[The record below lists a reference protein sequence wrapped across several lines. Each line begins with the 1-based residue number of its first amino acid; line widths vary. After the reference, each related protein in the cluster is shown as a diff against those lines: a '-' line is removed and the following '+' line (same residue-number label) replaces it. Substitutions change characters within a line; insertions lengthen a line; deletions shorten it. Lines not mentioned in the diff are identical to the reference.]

1 MKILLT
7 NDDGYQ
13 APNIQNLYKKLSE
26 NHDVWMIA
34 PENNCSGM
42 SAAISF
48 LKETKIRQVEER
60 IYAVDGTPADCTY
73 FGLLAIV
80 DFEFD
85 MVVSGINHGANI
97 GTDVIYSG
105 TVGAAVGG
113 RKLKYPPLALSIASY
128 ETINTDFIVNKAVD
142 IINSIKNLPK
152 EFHGK
157 VFNVNFPDLPED
169 ECKGIKVTSLA
180 KRGVPSKPIEISSSG
195 DIKKY
200 RYNLSGEPVHEQI
213 LTDANAVKE
222 GYISI
227 SILDYDLDQE
237 SLRENL
243 KPFFK
248 SNITTFKSIPE

>member
-13 APNIQNLYKKLSE
+13 APNIQNLYRKLSQ
-26 NHDVWMIA
+26 NHDVWIIA

-48 LKETKIRQVEER
+48 LKDTEIRQVEER

-73 FGLLAIV
+73 FGLLGIV

-85 MVVSGINHGANI
+85 MVVSGINHGANL

-113 RKLKYPPLALSIASY
+113 RKLKYPPLALSVASY
-128 ETINTDFIVNKAVD
+128 ETVNMDFIVNKTAK
-142 IINSIKNLPK
+142 IIDTIKSLP
-152 EFHGK
+152 EQFHGK
-157 VFNVNFPDLPED
+157 VFNVNFPDLSED
-169 ECKGIKVTSLA
+169 ECKGIKITSLA
-180 KRGVPSKPIEISSSG
+180 KRGVPSKPIVISSDG
-195 DIKKY
+195 NIKKY
-200 RYNLSGEPVHEQI
+200 RYNLSGEPVDEPT
-213 LTDANAVKE
+213 LTDARAVKD
-222 GYISI
+222 GYISV

-237 SLRENL
+237 PLRENL
-243 KPFFK
+243 KSFF
-248 SNITTFKSIPE
+248 NE

>member
-13 APNIQNLYKKLSE
+13 APNIQNLFRKLSE
-26 NHDVWMIA
+26 NHDVWIIA

-48 LKETKIRQVEER
+48 LKDTEIRQVEER

-73 FGLLAIV
+73 FGLLGIV

-85 MVVSGINHGANI
+85 MVVSGINHGANL

-113 RKLKYPPLALSIASY
+113 RKLKYPPLALSVASY
-128 ETINTDFIVNKAVD
+128 ETVNMDFIVNKTSK
-142 IINSIKNLPK
+142 IIDTIKSLP
-152 EFHGK
+152 EQFHGK
-157 VFNVNFPDLPED
+157 VFNVNFPDLSED
-169 ECKGIKVTSLA
+169 ECKGIQITSLA
-180 KRGVPSKPIEISSSG
+180 KRGVPSKPIVISSDG

-200 RYNLSGEPVHEQI
+200 RYNLSGEPVDEPT
-213 LTDANAVKE
+213 LTDARAVKD

-237 SLRENL
+237 PLRENL
-243 KPFFK
+243 KSFF
-248 SNITTFKSIPE
+248 NE

>member
-13 APNIQNLYKKLSE
+13 APNIQNLYRKLSE
-26 NHDVWMIA
+26 NHDVWIIA

-48 LKETKIRQVEER
+48 LKDTEIRQVEER
-60 IYAVDGTPADCTY
+60 VYAVDGTPADCTY
-73 FGLLAIV
+73 FGLLGIV

-85 MVVSGINHGANI
+85 MVVSGINHGANL

-113 RKLKYPPLALSIASY
+113 RKLKYPPLALSVASY
-128 ETINTDFIVNKAVD
+128 ETVNMDFIVNKTAK
-142 IINSIKNLPK
+142 IIDTIKSLP
-152 EFHGK
+152 EQFHGK
-157 VFNVNFPDLPED
+157 VFNVNFPDLSED
-169 ECKGIKVTSLA
+169 ECKGIKITSLA
-180 KRGVPSKPIEISSSG
+180 KRGVPSKPIVISSDG

-200 RYNLSGEPVHEQI
+200 RYNLSGEPVDEPT
-213 LTDANAVKE
+213 LTDARAVKD
-222 GYISI
+222 GYISV

-237 SLRENL
+237 PLRENL
-243 KPFFK
+243 KSFF
-248 SNITTFKSIPE
+248 NE

>member
-13 APNIQNLYKKLSE
+13 APNIQNLYRKLSQ
-26 NHDVWMIA
+26 NHDVWIIA

-48 LKETKIRQVEER
+48 LKDTEIRQVEER
-60 IYAVDGTPADCTY
+60 VYAVDGTPADCTY
-73 FGLLAIV
+73 FGLLGIV

-85 MVVSGINHGANI
+85 MVVSGINHGANL

-113 RKLKYPPLALSIASY
+113 RKLKYPPLALSVASY
-128 ETINTDFIVNKAVD
+128 ETVNMDFIVNKTAK
-142 IINSIKNLPK
+142 IIDTIKSLP
-152 EFHGK
+152 EQFHGK
-157 VFNVNFPDLPED
+157 VFNVNFPDLSED
-169 ECKGIKVTSLA
+169 ECKGIKITSLA
-180 KRGVPSKPIEISSSG
+180 KRGVPSKPIVISSDG

-200 RYNLSGEPVHEQI
+200 RYNLSGEPVDEPT
-213 LTDANAVKE
+213 LTDARAVKD
-222 GYISI
+222 GYISV

-237 SLRENL
+237 PLRENL
-243 KPFFK
+243 KSFF
-248 SNITTFKSIPE
+248 NE

>member
-13 APNIQNLYKKLSE
+13 APNIQNLYRKLSQ
-26 NHDVWMIA
+26 NHDVWIIA

-48 LKETKIRQVEER
+48 LKDTEIRQVEER

-73 FGLLAIV
+73 FGLLGIV

-85 MVVSGINHGANI
+85 MVVSGINHGANL

-113 RKLKYPPLALSIASY
+113 RKLKYPPLALSVASY
-128 ETINTDFIVNKAVD
+128 ETVNMDFIVNKTAK
-142 IINSIKNLPK
+142 IIDTIKSLP
-152 EFHGK
+152 EQFHGK
-157 VFNVNFPDLPED
+157 VFNVNFPDLSED
-169 ECKGIKVTSLA
+169 ECKGIKITSLA
-180 KRGVPSKPIEISSSG
+180 KRGVPSKPIVISSDG

-200 RYNLSGEPVHEQI
+200 RYNLSGEPVDEPT
-213 LTDANAVKE
+213 LTDARAVKD
-222 GYISI
+222 GYISV

-237 SLRENL
+237 PLRENL
-243 KPFFK
+243 KSFF
-248 SNITTFKSIPE
+248 NE

>member
-13 APNIQNLYKKLSE
+13 APNIQNLFRKLSE
-26 NHDVWMIA
+26 NHDVWIIA

-48 LKETKIRQVEER
+48 LKDTEIRQVEER

-73 FGLLAIV
+73 FGLLGIV

-85 MVVSGINHGANI
+85 MVVSGINHGANL

-113 RKLKYPPLALSIASY
+113 RKLKYPPLALSVASY
-128 ETINTDFIVNKAVD
+128 ETVNMDFIVNKTAK
-142 IINSIKNLPK
+142 IIDTIKSLP
-152 EFHGK
+152 EQFHGK
-157 VFNVNFPDLPED
+157 VFNVNFPDLSED
-169 ECKGIKVTSLA
+169 ECKGIKITSLA
-180 KRGVPSKPIEISSSG
+180 KRGVPSKPIVISSDG

-200 RYNLSGEPVHEQI
+200 RYNLSGEPVDEPT
-213 LTDANAVKE
+213 LTDARAVKD
-222 GYISI
+222 GYISV

-237 SLRENL
+237 PLRENL
-243 KPFFK
+243 KSFF
-248 SNITTFKSIPE
+248 NE

>member
-13 APNIQNLYKKLSE
+13 APNIQNLYRKLSE
-26 NHDVWMIA
+26 NHDVWIIA

-48 LKETKIRQVEER
+48 LKDTEIRQVEER

-73 FGLLAIV
+73 FGLLGIV

-85 MVVSGINHGANI
+85 MVVSGINHGANL

-113 RKLKYPPLALSIASY
+113 RKLKYPPLALSVASY
-128 ETINTDFIVNKAVD
+128 ETVNMDFIVNKTAK
-142 IINSIKNLPK
+142 IIDTIKSLP
-152 EFHGK
+152 EQFHGK
-157 VFNVNFPDLPED
+157 VFNVNFPDLSED
-169 ECKGIKVTSLA
+169 ECKGIKITSLA
-180 KRGVPSKPIEISSSG
+180 KRGVPSKPIVISSDG

-200 RYNLSGEPVHEQI
+200 RYNLSGEPVDEPT
-213 LTDANAVKE
+213 LTDARAVKD
-222 GYISI
+222 GYISV

-237 SLRENL
+237 PLRENL
-243 KPFFK
+243 KSFF
-248 SNITTFKSIPE
+248 NE

>member
-13 APNIQNLYKKLSE
+13 APNIQNLFRKLSE
-26 NHDVWMIA
+26 NHDVWIIA

-48 LKETKIRQVEER
+48 LKDTEIRQVEER

-73 FGLLAIV
+73 FGLLGIV

-85 MVVSGINHGANI
+85 MVVSGINHGANL

-113 RKLKYPPLALSIASY
+113 RKLKYPPLALSVASY
-128 ETINTDFIVNKAVD
+128 ETVNMDFIVNKTAK
-142 IINSIKNLPK
+142 IIDTIKSLPMQ
-152 EFHGK
+152 FHGK
-157 VFNVNFPDLPED
+157 VFNVNFPDLSED
-169 ECKGIKVTSLA
+169 ECKGIKITSLA
-180 KRGVPSKPIEISSSG
+180 KRGVPSKPIVISSDG

-200 RYNLSGEPVHEQI
+200 RYNLSGEPVDEPT
-213 LTDANAVKE
+213 LTDARAVKD
-222 GYISI
+222 GYISV

-237 SLRENL
+237 PLRENL
-243 KPFFK
+243 KSFF
-248 SNITTFKSIPE
+248 NE

>member
-13 APNIQNLYKKLSE
+13 APNIQNLFRKLSE
-26 NHDVWMIA
+26 NHDVWIIA

-48 LKETKIRQVEER
+48 LKDTEIRQVEER
-60 IYAVDGTPADCTY
+60 IYAVNGTPADCTY
-73 FGLLAIV
+73 FGLLGIV

-85 MVVSGINHGANI
+85 MVVSGINHGANL

-113 RKLKYPPLALSIASY
+113 RKLKYPPLALSVASY
-128 ETINTDFIVNKAVD
+128 ETVNMDFIVNKTAK
-142 IINSIKNLPK
+142 IIDTIKSLP
-152 EFHGK
+152 EQFHGK
-157 VFNVNFPDLPED
+157 VFNVNFPDLSED
-169 ECKGIKVTSLA
+169 ECKGIKITSLA
-180 KRGVPSKPIEISSSG
+180 KRGVPSKPIVISSDG

-200 RYNLSGEPVHEQI
+200 RYNLSGEPVDEPT
-213 LTDANAVKE
+213 LTDARAVKD

-237 SLRENL
+237 PLRENL
-243 KPFFK
+243 KSFF
-248 SNITTFKSIPE
+248 NE

>member
-13 APNIQNLYKKLSE
+13 APNIQNLYRKLSQ
-26 NHDVWMIA
+26 NHDVWIIA

-48 LKETKIRQVEER
+48 LKDTEIRQVEER

-73 FGLLAIV
+73 FGLLGIV

-85 MVVSGINHGANI
+85 MVVSGINHGANL

-113 RKLKYPPLALSIASY
+113 RKLKYPPLALSVASY
-128 ETINTDFIVNKAVD
+128 ETVNMDFIVNKTSK
-142 IINSIKNLPK
+142 IIDTIKSLP
-152 EFHGK
+152 EQFHGK
-157 VFNVNFPDLPED
+157 VFNVNFPDLSED
-169 ECKGIKVTSLA
+169 ECKGIKITSLA
-180 KRGVPSKPIEISSSG
+180 KRGVPSKPIVISSDG

-200 RYNLSGEPVHEQI
+200 RYNLSGEPVDEPT
-213 LTDANAVKE
+213 LTDARAVKD

-237 SLRENL
+237 PLRENL
-243 KPFFK
+243 KSFF
-248 SNITTFKSIPE
+248 NE

>member
-13 APNIQNLYKKLSE
+13 APNIQNLFRKLSE
-26 NHDVWMIA
+26 NHDVWIIA

-48 LKETKIRQVEER
+48 LKDTEIRQVEER

-73 FGLLAIV
+73 FGLLGIV

-85 MVVSGINHGANI
+85 MVVSGINHGANL

-113 RKLKYPPLALSIASY
+113 RKLKYPPLALSVASY
-128 ETINTDFIVNKAVD
+128 ETVNMDFIVNKTAK
-142 IINSIKNLPK
+142 IIDTIKSLP
-152 EFHGK
+152 EQFHGK
-157 VFNVNFPDLPED
+157 VFNVNFPDLSED
-169 ECKGIKVTSLA
+169 ESKGIKITSLA
-180 KRGVPSKPIEISSSG
+180 KRGVPSKPIVISSDG

-200 RYNLSGEPVHEQI
+200 RYNLSGEPVDEPT
-213 LTDANAVKE
+213 LTDARAVKD
-222 GYISI
+222 GYISV

-237 SLRENL
+237 PLRENL
-243 KPFFK
+243 KSFF
-248 SNITTFKSIPE
+248 NE

>member
-13 APNIQNLYKKLSE
+13 APNIQNLYRKLSQ
-26 NHDVWMIA
+26 NHDVWIIA

-48 LKETKIRQVEER
+48 LKDTEIRQVEER
-60 IYAVDGTPADCTY
+60 IYAVNGTPADCTY
-73 FGLLAIV
+73 FGLLGIV

-85 MVVSGINHGANI
+85 MVVSGINHGANL

-113 RKLKYPPLALSIASY
+113 RKLKYPPLALSVASY
-128 ETINTDFIVNKAVD
+128 ETVNMDFIVNKTSK
-142 IINSIKNLPK
+142 IIDTIKSLP
-152 EFHGK
+152 EQFHGK
-157 VFNVNFPDLPED
+157 VFNVNFPDLSED
-169 ECKGIKVTSLA
+169 ECKGIKITSLA
-180 KRGVPSKPIEISSSG
+180 KRGVPSKPIVISSDG

-200 RYNLSGEPVHEQI
+200 RYNLSGEPVDEPT
-213 LTDANAVKE
+213 LTDARAVKD
-222 GYISI
+222 GYISV

-237 SLRENL
+237 PLRENL
-243 KPFFK
+243 KSFF
-248 SNITTFKSIPE
+248 NE

>member
-13 APNIQNLYKKLSE
+13 APNIQNLFRKLSE
-26 NHDVWMIA
+26 NHDVWIIA

-48 LKETKIRQVEER
+48 LKDTEIRQVEER
-60 IYAVDGTPADCTY
+60 IYAVNGTPADCTY
-73 FGLLAIV
+73 FGLLGIV

-85 MVVSGINHGANI
+85 MVVSGINHGANL

-113 RKLKYPPLALSIASY
+113 RKLKYPPLALSVASY
-128 ETINTDFIVNKAVD
+128 ETVNMDFIVNKTSK
-142 IINSIKNLPK
+142 IIDTIKSLP
-152 EFHGK
+152 EQFHGK
-157 VFNVNFPDLPED
+157 VFNVNFPDLSED
-169 ECKGIKVTSLA
+169 ECKGIKITSLA
-180 KRGVPSKPIEISSSG
+180 KRGVPSKPIVISSDG

-200 RYNLSGEPVHEQI
+200 RYNLSGEPVDEPT
-213 LTDANAVKE
+213 LTDARAVKD
-222 GYISI
+222 GYISV

-237 SLRENL
+237 PLRENL
-243 KPFFK
+243 KSFF
-248 SNITTFKSIPE
+248 NE

>member
-13 APNIQNLYKKLSE
+13 APNIQNLYRKLSQ
-26 NHDVWMIA
+26 NHDVWIIA

-48 LKETKIRQVEER
+48 LKDIEIRQVEER

-73 FGLLAIV
+73 FGLLGIV

-85 MVVSGINHGANI
+85 MVVSGINHGANL

-113 RKLKYPPLALSIASY
+113 RKLKYPPLALSVASY
-128 ETINTDFIVNKAVD
+128 ETVNMDFIVNKTSK
-142 IINSIKNLPK
+142 IIDTIKSLP
-152 EFHGK
+152 EQFHGK
-157 VFNVNFPDLPED
+157 VFNVNFPDLSED
-169 ECKGIKVTSLA
+169 ECKGIKITSLA
-180 KRGVPSKPIEISSSG
+180 KRGVPSKPIVISSDG

-200 RYNLSGEPVHEQI
+200 RYNLSGEPVDEPT
-213 LTDANAVKE
+213 LTDARAVKD
-222 GYISI
+222 GYISV

-237 SLRENL
+237 PLRKNL
-243 KPFFK
+243 KSFF
-248 SNITTFKSIPE
+248 NE

>member
-13 APNIQNLYKKLSE
+13 APNIQNLYRKLSQ
-26 NHDVWMIA
+26 NHDVWIIA

-48 LKETKIRQVEER
+48 LKDTEIRQVEER
-60 IYAVDGTPADCTY
+60 VYAVDGTPADCTY
-73 FGLLAIV
+73 FGLLGIV

-85 MVVSGINHGANI
+85 MVVSGINHGANL

-113 RKLKYPPLALSIASY
+113 RKLKYPPLALSVASY
-128 ETINTDFIVNKAVD
+128 ETANMDFIVNKTSK
-142 IINSIKNLPK
+142 IIDTIKSLP
-152 EFHGK
+152 EQFHGK
-157 VFNVNFPDLPED
+157 VFNVNFPDLSED
-169 ECKGIKVTSLA
+169 ECKGIKITSLA
-180 KRGVPSKPIEISSSG
+180 KRGVPSKPIVISSDG

-200 RYNLSGEPVHEQI
+200 RYNLSGEPVDEPT
-213 LTDANAVKE
+213 LTDARAVKD
-222 GYISI
+222 GYISV

-237 SLRENL
+237 PLRENL
-243 KPFFK
+243 KSFF
-248 SNITTFKSIPE
+248 NE

>member
-13 APNIQNLYKKLSE
+13 APNIQNLFRKLSE
-26 NHDVWMIA
+26 NHDVWIIA

-48 LKETKIRQVEER
+48 LKDTEIRQVEER

-73 FGLLAIV
+73 FGLLGIV

-85 MVVSGINHGANI
+85 MVVSGINHGANL

-113 RKLKYPPLALSIASY
+113 RKLKYPPLALSVASY
-128 ETINTDFIVNKAVD
+128 ETVNMDFIVNKTSK
-142 IINSIKNLPK
+142 IIDTIKSLP
-152 EFHGK
+152 EQFHGK
-157 VFNVNFPDLPED
+157 VFNVNFPDLSED
-169 ECKGIKVTSLA
+169 ECKGIQITSLA
-180 KRGVPSKPIEISSSG
+180 KRGVPSKPIVISSDG

-200 RYNLSGEPVHEQI
+200 RYNLSGEPVDEPT
-213 LTDANAVKE
+213 LTDARAVKD
-222 GYISI
+222 GYISV

-237 SLRENL
+237 PLRENL
-243 KPFFK
+243 KSFF
-248 SNITTFKSIPE
+248 NE

>member
-13 APNIQNLYKKLSE
+13 APNIQNLYRKLSK
-26 NHDVWMIA
+26 NHDVWIIA

-48 LKETKIRQVEER
+48 LKDTEIRQVEER

-73 FGLLAIV
+73 FGLLGIV

-85 MVVSGINHGANI
+85 MVVSGINHGANL

-113 RKLKYPPLALSIASY
+113 RKLKYPPLALSVASY
-128 ETINTDFIVNKAVD
+128 ETVNMDFIVNKTAK
-142 IINSIKNLPK
+142 IIDTIKSLP
-152 EFHGK
+152 EQFHGK
-157 VFNVNFPDLPED
+157 VFNVNFPDLSED
-169 ECKGIKVTSLA
+169 ECKGIKITSLA
-180 KRGVPSKPIEISSSG
+180 KRGVPSKPIVISSDG

-200 RYNLSGEPVHEQI
+200 RYNLSGEPVDEPT
-213 LTDANAVKE
+213 LTDARAVKD
-222 GYISI
+222 GYISV

-237 SLRENL
+237 PLRENL
-243 KPFFK
+243 KSFF
-248 SNITTFKSIPE
+248 NE

>member
-13 APNIQNLYKKLSE
+13 APNIQNLYRKLSQ
-26 NHDVWMIA
+26 NHDVWIIA

-48 LKETKIRQVEER
+48 LKDTEIRQVEER

-73 FGLLAIV
+73 FGLLGIV

-85 MVVSGINHGANI
+85 MVVSGINHGANL

-113 RKLKYPPLALSIASY
+113 RKLKYPPLALSVASY
-128 ETINTDFIVNKAVD
+128 ETVNMDFIVNKTSK
-142 IINSIKNLPK
+142 IIDTIKSLP
-152 EFHGK
+152 EQFHGK
-157 VFNVNFPDLPED
+157 VFNVNFPDLSED
-169 ECKGIKVTSLA
+169 ECKGIKITSLA
-180 KRGVPSKPIEISSSG
+180 KRGVPSKPIVISSDG

-200 RYNLSGEPVHEQI
+200 RYNLSGEPVDEPT
-213 LTDANAVKE
+213 LTDARAVKD
-222 GYISI
+222 GYISV

-243 KPFFK
+243 KSFF
-248 SNITTFKSIPE
+248 NE

>member
-13 APNIQNLYKKLSE
+13 APNIQNLYRKLSQ
-26 NHDVWMIA
+26 NHDVWIIA

-48 LKETKIRQVEER
+48 MKDTEIRQVEER

-73 FGLLAIV
+73 FGLLGIV

-85 MVVSGINHGANI
+85 MVVSGINHGANL

-113 RKLKYPPLALSIASY
+113 RKLKYPPLALSVASY
-128 ETINTDFIVNKAVD
+128 ETVNMDFIVNKTAK
-142 IINSIKNLPK
+142 IIDTIKSLP
-152 EFHGK
+152 EQFHGK
-157 VFNVNFPDLPED
+157 VFNVNFPDLSED
-169 ECKGIKVTSLA
+169 ECKGIKITSLA
-180 KRGVPSKPIEISSSG
+180 KRGVPSKPIVISSDG

-200 RYNLSGEPVHEQI
+200 RYNLSGEPVDEPT
-213 LTDANAVKE
+213 LTDARAVKD
-222 GYISI
+222 GYISV

-237 SLRENL
+237 PLRENL
-243 KPFFK
+243 KSFF
-248 SNITTFKSIPE
+248 NE

>member
-13 APNIQNLYKKLSE
+13 APNIQNLYRKLSQ
-26 NHDVWMIA
+26 NHDVWIIA

-48 LKETKIRQVEER
+48 LKDTEIRQVEER

-73 FGLLAIV
+73 FGLLGIV

-85 MVVSGINHGANI
+85 MVVSGINHGANL

-113 RKLKYPPLALSIASY
+113 RKLKYPPLALSVASY
-128 ETINTDFIVNKAVD
+128 ETVNMDFIVNKTSK
-142 IINSIKNLPK
+142 IIDTIKSLP
-152 EFHGK
+152 EQFHGK
-157 VFNVNFPDLPED
+157 VFNVNFPDLSED
-169 ECKGIKVTSLA
+169 ECKGIKITSLA
-180 KRGVPSKPIEISSSG
+180 KRGVPSKPIVISSDG

-200 RYNLSGEPVHEQI
+200 RYNLSGEPVDEPT
-213 LTDANAVKE
+213 LTDSRAVKD
-222 GYISI
+222 GYISV

-237 SLRENL
+237 PLRENL
-243 KPFFK
+243 KSFF
-248 SNITTFKSIPE
+248 NE

>member
-13 APNIQNLYKKLSE
+13 APNIQNLYRKLSQ
-26 NHDVWMIA
+26 NHDVWIIA

-48 LKETKIRQVEER
+48 LKDTEIRQVEER

-73 FGLLAIV
+73 FGLLGIV

-85 MVVSGINHGANI
+85 MVVSGINHGANL

-113 RKLKYPPLALSIASY
+113 RKLKYPPLALSVASY
-128 ETINTDFIVNKAVD
+128 ETVNMDFIVNKTAK
-142 IINSIKNLPK
+142 IIDTIKSLP
-152 EFHGK
+152 EQFHGK
-157 VFNVNFPDLPED
+157 VFNVNFPDLSED
-169 ECKGIKVTSLA
+169 ECKGIKITSLA
-180 KRGVPSKPIEISSSG
+180 KRGVPSKPIIISSDG

-200 RYNLSGEPVHEQI
+200 RYNLSGEPVDEPT
-213 LTDANAVKE
+213 LTDARAVKD

-237 SLRENL
+237 PLRENL
-243 KPFFK
+243 KSFF
-248 SNITTFKSIPE
+248 NE

>member
-13 APNIQNLYKKLSE
+13 APNIQNLFRKLSE
-26 NHDVWMIA
+26 NHDVWIIA

-48 LKETKIRQVEER
+48 LKDTEIRQVEER

-73 FGLLAIV
+73 FGLLGIV

-85 MVVSGINHGANI
+85 MVVSGINHGANL

-113 RKLKYPPLALSIASY
+113 RKLKYPPLALSVASY
-128 ETINTDFIVNKAVD
+128 ETVNMDFIVNKTSK
-142 IINSIKNLPK
+142 IIDTIKSLP
-152 EFHGK
+152 EQFHGK
-157 VFNVNFPDLPED
+157 VFNVNFPDLSED
-169 ECKGIKVTSLA
+169 ECKGIKITSLA
-180 KRGVPSKPIEISSSG
+180 KRGVPSKPIVISS
-195 DIKKY
+195 DENIKKY
-200 RYNLSGEPVHEQI
+200 RYNLSGEPVDEPT
-213 LTDANAVKE
+213 LTDARAVKD
-222 GYISI
+222 GYISV

-237 SLRENL
+237 PLRENL
-243 KPFFK
+243 KSFF
-248 SNITTFKSIPE
+248 NE

>member
-13 APNIQNLYKKLSE
+13 APNIQNLYRKLSQ
-26 NHDVWMIA
+26 NHDVWIIA

-48 LKETKIRQVEER
+48 LKDTEIRQVEER

-73 FGLLAIV
+73 FGLLGIV

-85 MVVSGINHGANI
+85 MVVSGINHGANL

-113 RKLKYPPLALSIASY
+113 RKLKYPPLALSVASY
-128 ETINTDFIVNKAVD
+128 ETVNIDFIVNKTSK
-142 IINSIKNLPK
+142 IIDTIKSLP
-152 EFHGK
+152 EQFHGK
-157 VFNVNFPDLPED
+157 VFNVNFPDLSED
-169 ECKGIKVTSLA
+169 ECKGIKITSLA
-180 KRGVPSKPIEISSSG
+180 KRGVPSKPIVISSDG

-200 RYNLSGEPVHEQI
+200 RYNLSGEPVDEPT
-213 LTDANAVKE
+213 LTDARAVKD
-222 GYISI
+222 GYISV

-237 SLRENL
+237 PLRENL
-243 KPFFK
+243 KSFF
-248 SNITTFKSIPE
+248 NE

>member
-13 APNIQNLYKKLSE
+13 APNIQNLYRKLSQ
-26 NHDVWMIA
+26 NHDVWIIA

-48 LKETKIRQVEER
+48 LKDTEIRQVEER

-73 FGLLAIV
+73 FGLLGIV

-85 MVVSGINHGANI
+85 MVVSGINHGANL

-113 RKLKYPPLALSIASY
+113 RKLKYPPLALSVASY
-128 ETINTDFIVNKAVD
+128 ETVNMDFIVNKTAK
-142 IINSIKNLPK
+142 IIDTIKSLP
-152 EFHGK
+152 EQFHGK
-157 VFNVNFPDLPED
+157 VFNVNFPDLSED
-169 ECKGIKVTSLA
+169 ECKGIKITSLA
-180 KRGVPSKPIEISSSG
+180 KRGVPSKPIVISSDG

-200 RYNLSGEPVHEQI
+200 RYNLSGEPVDEPT
-213 LTDANAVKE
+213 LTDARAVKD

-237 SLRENL
+237 PLRENL
-243 KPFFK
+243 KSFF
-248 SNITTFKSIPE
+248 NE

>member
-13 APNIQNLYKKLSE
+13 APNIQNLFRKLSE
-26 NHDVWMIA
+26 NHDVWIIA

-48 LKETKIRQVEER
+48 LKDTEIRQVEER
-60 IYAVDGTPADCTY
+60 IYAVNGTPADCTY
-73 FGLLAIV
+73 FGLLGIV

-85 MVVSGINHGANI
+85 MVVSGINHGANL

-113 RKLKYPPLALSIASY
+113 RKLKYPPLALSVASY
-128 ETINTDFIVNKAVD
+128 ETVNMDFIVNKTAK
-142 IINSIKNLPK
+142 IIDTIKSLP
-152 EFHGK
+152 EQFHGK
-157 VFNVNFPDLPED
+157 VFNVNFPDLSED
-169 ECKGIKVTSLA
+169 ECKGIKITSLA
-180 KRGVPSKPIEISSSG
+180 KRGVPSKPIVISSDG

-200 RYNLSGEPVHEQI
+200 RYNLSGEPVDEPT
-213 LTDANAVKE
+213 LTDARAVKD
-222 GYISI
+222 GYISV

-237 SLRENL
+237 PLRENL
-243 KPFFK
+243 KSFF
-248 SNITTFKSIPE
+248 NE

>member
-13 APNIQNLYKKLSE
+13 APNIQNLYRKLSQ
-26 NHDVWMIA
+26 NHDVWIIA

-48 LKETKIRQVEER
+48 LKDTEIRQVEER
-60 IYAVDGTPADCTY
+60 IYAVNGTPADCTY
-73 FGLLAIV
+73 FGLLGIV

-85 MVVSGINHGANI
+85 MVVSGINHGANL

-113 RKLKYPPLALSIASY
+113 RKLKYPPLALSVASY
-128 ETINTDFIVNKAVD
+128 ETVNMDFIVNKTSK
-142 IINSIKNLPK
+142 IIDTIKSLP
-152 EFHGK
+152 EQFHGK
-157 VFNVNFPDLPED
+157 VFNVNFPDLSED
-169 ECKGIKVTSLA
+169 ECKGIKITSLA
-180 KRGVPSKPIEISSSG
+180 KRGVPSKPIVISSDG

-200 RYNLSGEPVHEQI
+200 RYNLSGEPVDEPT
-213 LTDANAVKE
+213 LTDARAVKD
-222 GYISI
+222 GYISV

-237 SLRENL
+237 PLRKNL
-243 KPFFK
+243 KSFF
-248 SNITTFKSIPE
+248 NE

>member
-13 APNIQNLYKKLSE
+13 APNIQNLYRKLSQ
-26 NHDVWMIA
+26 NHDVWIIA

-48 LKETKIRQVEER
+48 LKDTEIRQVEER

-73 FGLLAIV
+73 FGLLGIV

-85 MVVSGINHGANI
+85 MVVSGINHGANL

-113 RKLKYPPLALSIASY
+113 RKLKYPPLALSVASY
-128 ETINTDFIVNKAVD
+128 ETVNMDFIVNKTSK
-142 IINSIKNLPK
+142 IIDTIKSLP
-152 EFHGK
+152 EQFHGK
-157 VFNVNFPDLPED
+157 VFNVNFPDLSED
-169 ECKGIKVTSLA
+169 ECKGIKITSLA
-180 KRGVPSKPIEISSSG
+180 KRGVPSKPIVISSDG

-200 RYNLSGEPVHEQI
+200 RYNLSGEPIDEPT
-213 LTDANAVKE
+213 LTDARAVKD
-222 GYISI
+222 GYISV

-237 SLRENL
+237 PLRENL
-243 KPFFK
+243 KSFF
-248 SNITTFKSIPE
+248 NE

>member
-13 APNIQNLYKKLSE
+13 APNIQNLYRKLSQ
-26 NHDVWMIA
+26 NHDVWIIA

-48 LKETKIRQVEER
+48 LKDTEIRQVEER
-60 IYAVDGTPADCTY
+60 IYAVNGTPADCTY
-73 FGLLAIV
+73 FGLLGIV

-85 MVVSGINHGANI
+85 MVVSGINHGANL

-113 RKLKYPPLALSIASY
+113 RKLKYPPLALSVASY
-128 ETINTDFIVNKAVD
+128 ETVNMDFIVNKTAK
-142 IINSIKNLPK
+142 IIDTIKSLP
-152 EFHGK
+152 EQFHGK
-157 VFNVNFPDLPED
+157 VFNVNFPDLSED
-169 ECKGIKVTSLA
+169 ECKGIKITSLA
-180 KRGVPSKPIEISSSG
+180 KRGVPSKPIVISSDG

-200 RYNLSGEPVHEQI
+200 RYNLSGEPVDEPT
-213 LTDANAVKE
+213 LTDARAVKD

-237 SLRENL
+237 PLRENL
-243 KPFFK
+243 KSFF
-248 SNITTFKSIPE
+248 NE

>member
-13 APNIQNLYKKLSE
+13 APNIQNLFRKLSE
-26 NHDVWMIA
+26 NHDVWIIA

-48 LKETKIRQVEER
+48 LKDTEIRQVEER

-73 FGLLAIV
+73 FGLLGIV

-85 MVVSGINHGANI
+85 MVVSGINHGANL

-113 RKLKYPPLALSIASY
+113 RKLKYPPLALSVASY
-128 ETINTDFIVNKAVD
+128 ETVNMDFIVNKTAK
-142 IINSIKNLPK
+142 IIDTIKSLP
-152 EFHGK
+152 EQFHGK
-157 VFNVNFPDLPED
+157 VFNVNFPDLSED
-169 ECKGIKVTSLA
+169 ECKGIKITSLA
-180 KRGVPSKPIEISSSG
+180 KRGVPSKPIVISSDG

-200 RYNLSGEPVHEQI
+200 RYNLSGEPVDEPT
-213 LTDANAVKE
+213 LTDARAVKD

-237 SLRENL
+237 PLRENL
-243 KPFFK
+243 KSFF
-248 SNITTFKSIPE
+248 NE

>member
-13 APNIQNLYKKLSE
+13 APNIQNLFRKLSE
-26 NHDVWMIA
+26 NHDVWIIA

-48 LKETKIRQVEER
+48 LKDTEIRQVEER
-60 IYAVDGTPADCTY
+60 IYAVNGTPADCTY
-73 FGLLAIV
+73 FGLLGIV

-85 MVVSGINHGANI
+85 MVVSGINHGANL

-113 RKLKYPPLALSIASY
+113 RKLKYPPLALSVASY
-128 ETINTDFIVNKAVD
+128 ETVNMDFIVNKTAK
-142 IINSIKNLPK
+142 IIDTIKTLP
-152 EFHGK
+152 EQFHGK
-157 VFNVNFPDLPED
+157 VFNVNFPDLSED
-169 ECKGIKVTSLA
+169 ECKGIKITSLA
-180 KRGVPSKPIEISSSG
+180 KRGVPSKPIVISSDG

-200 RYNLSGEPVHEQI
+200 RYNLSGEPVDEPT
-213 LTDANAVKE
+213 LTDARAVKD
-222 GYISI
+222 GYISV

-237 SLRENL
+237 PLRENL
-243 KPFFK
+243 KSFF
-248 SNITTFKSIPE
+248 NE

>member
-13 APNIQNLYKKLSE
+13 APNIQNLFRKLSE
-26 NHDVWMIA
+26 NHDVWIIA

-48 LKETKIRQVEER
+48 LKDTEIRQVEER

-73 FGLLAIV
+73 FGLLGIV

-85 MVVSGINHGANI
+85 MVVSGINHGANL

-113 RKLKYPPLALSIASY
+113 RKLKYPPLALSVASY
-128 ETINTDFIVNKAVD
+128 ETVNMDFIVNKTSK
-142 IINSIKNLPK
+142 IIDTIKSLP
-152 EFHGK
+152 EQFHGK
-157 VFNVNFPDLPED
+157 VFNVNFPDLSED
-169 ECKGIKVTSLA
+169 ECKGIKITSLA
-180 KRGVPSKPIEISSSG
+180 KRGVPSKPIVISSDG

-200 RYNLSGEPVHEQI
+200 RYNLSGEPVDEPT
-213 LTDANAVKE
+213 LTDARAVKD

-237 SLRENL
+237 PLRENL
-243 KPFFK
+243 KSFF
-248 SNITTFKSIPE
+248 NE

>member
-13 APNIQNLYKKLSE
+13 APNIQNLYRKLSE
-26 NHDVWMIA
+26 NHDVWIIA

-48 LKETKIRQVEER
+48 LKDTEIRQVEER
-60 IYAVDGTPADCTY
+60 VYAVDGTPADCTY
-73 FGLLAIV
+73 FGLLGIV

-85 MVVSGINHGANI
+85 MVVSGINHGANL

-113 RKLKYPPLALSIASY
+113 RKLKYPPLALSVASY
-128 ETINTDFIVNKAVD
+128 ETVNMDFIVNKTSK
-142 IINSIKNLPK
+142 IIDTIKSLP
-152 EFHGK
+152 EQFHGK
-157 VFNVNFPDLPED
+157 VFNVNFPDLSED
-169 ECKGIKVTSLA
+169 ECKGIKITSLA
-180 KRGVPSKPIEISSSG
+180 KRGVPSKPIVISSDG

-200 RYNLSGEPVHEQI
+200 RYNLSGEPVDEPT
-213 LTDANAVKE
+213 LTDARAVKD

-237 SLRENL
+237 PLRENL
-243 KPFFK
+243 KSFF
-248 SNITTFKSIPE
+248 NE